1 MVTEVFQKSSK
12 SLFLKALADIYEV
25 AGNPRPGRS
34 VFTRMTGATSGA
46 IGLPSHS
53 HSWRGMSLA
62 AKLFISLI
70 VSAGLGT
77 LIYGGIHQ
85 SSKNIAEFICYLGIA
100 ILASRLKVNLPGITG
115 TLSVNFLFILIG
127 ILELS
132 FTETLILGA
141 VSMLAQCMYPER
153 PKAIQVTF
161 NVCAGA
167 VSTALAYLVYHHP
180 LARLVVDNN
189 AVLLGLAAV
198 VYFIANAGSIAA
210 VISLTERRPLTR
222 ILVDC
227 YFWSF
232 PYYLVGAGIAGAIAW
247 LNQSF
252 NWETSLL
259 LVPAVYLIYRS
270 YRLYLGKLEDEKRHV
285 EEMANLHLR
294 TIEALALAIEAKDH
308 TTHEHLQRVRIYA
321 IEVAKELGVKGPELE
336 ALHAAALLHDIGKL
350 AVPEHIISKPGRLTP
365 EEFEKMKIHTLVGA
379 EILERVRFPYPVVP
393 IVRAHHEKWDGS
405 GYPMGLK
412 GAEIPVGARI
422 LSAVDYLDALASD
435 RQYRRALPLKEV
447 MQKLAAES
455 GKSFDPKVVDV
466 LQKRYIQLERLAV
479 SKSAADPNGPLST
492 AIKIE
497 RGLEPAAGFENAT
510 VQDYAGRET
519 TFLSSIA
526 AARQEAQSL
535 FELSQDLGASL
546 SLTETLSVFSV
557 KLKPMVPYDAIA
569 IYIRREDELV
579 PEYVNGDNYRLFS
592 SLRIPVGHGLS
603 GWVAQNRK
611 PIVNGNPSVE
621 PGYLNDPSKFSTL
634 RSALAV
640 PLEGVGGVTGVL
652 ALYRGERDAFT
663 TDNLRILLAVS
674 SKMALSIENALKFAQ
689 AENSATT
696 DYLTGLPNARSLFLQ
711 LDRDLAR
718 CKRDNSTL
726 TVMVSDM
733 DGFKQIND
741 RFGHLEGNRVLRL
754 FAQALKDSC
763 REYDYVARMG
773 GDEFVVIAPGLAADA
788 AGKKAEQM
796 RVLAK
801 QAGSEVCGEEILSLS
816 VGRALYPEDGKDA
829 EQLLAEADRRM
840 YLEKQKQ
847 LAYKDRRSHP
857 RMKCRVTIELTTD
870 VGGTPMFANLTD
882 VSIGG
887 CYVETSTIVPAGSK
901 ITLGFSMD
909 DTSLK
914 AEGIVARLDP
924 GSGIAVQFREMNR
937 EGRDRMFKIL
947 EFVQKA
953 TTFYNNRYLDSL
965 TKT

>member
-1 MVTEVFQKSSK
+1 MTGEASVSTG
-12 SLFLKALADIYEV
+12 LPAP
-25 AGNPRPGRS
+25 PRPWRS
-34 VFTRMTGATSGA
+34 LSVV
-46 IGLPSHS
+46 
-53 HSWRGMSLA
+53 

-70 VSAGLGT
+70 IVAGMTVL
-77 LIYGGIHQ
+77 LYGGIHQ

-100 ILASRLKVNLPGITG
+100 LLASRLKVNLPGISG

-141 VSMLAQCMYPER
+141 ASMLAQCLYPER
-153 PKAIQVTF
+153 PDAIKVTF
-161 NVCAGA
+161 NVCGSAI
-167 VSTALAYLVYHHP
+167 STALAYVAYHHAWSWLIFNSSP
-180 LARLVVDNN
+180 
-189 AVLLGLAAV
+189 VLLGLSAT
-198 VYFIANAGSIAA
+198 VYFIANAGSIAT
-210 VISLTERRPLTR
+210 VISLTERRPLNR

-227 YFWSF
+227 YLWSF
-232 PYYLVGAGIAGAIAW
+232 PYYLVGAGVAGCIAW
-247 LNQSF
+247 LNRIS

-259 LVPAVYLIYRS
+259 VLPAVYVIYRS

-321 IEVAKELGVKGPELE
+321 IEVAKALGVTGPELE
-336 ALHAAALLHDIGKL
+336 ALHAASLLHDIGKL

-393 IVRAHHEKWDGS
+393 IVRAHHEKYDGS
-405 GYPMGLK
+405 GYPFGLK
-412 GAEIPVGARI
+412 GAEIPIGARI

-455 GKSFDPKVVDV
+455 GKSFDPKVVEI
-466 LQKRYIQLERLAV
+466 LQQRYQQLERLATA
-479 SKSAADPNGPLST
+479 KSQSDPNGPLST
-492 AIKIE
+492 SIKIE
-497 RGLEPAAGFENAT
+497 RGLEPAAGFENAKGK
-510 VQDYAGRET
+510 DFAGHEA

-526 AARQEAQSL
+526 AARQEAQTL

-546 SLTETLSVFSV
+546 SLQETLSVFSV

-569 IYIRREDELV
+569 IYIRRDQELI

-592 SLRIPVGHGLS
+592 SLRLPVGEGLS

-640 PLEGVGGVTGVL
+640 PLEGVAGVIGVL
-652 ALYRGERDAFT
+652 ALYRSERDAFT
-663 TDNLRILLAVS
+663 SDHLRILLAVS
-674 SKMALSIENALKFAQ
+674 SKMALSIENALKYQQ
-689 AENSATT
+689 AEDSATT
-696 DYLTGLPNARSLFLQ
+696 DYLTGLPNARSLFMQ
-711 LDRDLAR
+711 LDRELAR
-718 CKRDNSTL
+718 CKRDDSSL

-754 FAQALKDSC
+754 FAQALKDSS

-773 GDEFVVIAPGLAADA
+773 GDEFVVIAPGLTPEASA
-788 AGKKAEQM
+788 KKAEQM
-796 RVLAK
+796 RALARH
-801 QAGSEVCGEEILSLS
+801 AGSEVCGEDILSLS
-816 VGRALYPEDGKDA
+816 VGRAVFPADGKDA

-840 YLEKQKQ
+840 YLEKQKEM
-847 LAYKDRRSHP
+847 AYKDRRTHP
-857 RMKCRVTIELTTD
+857 RTKCRVTIEMKTD
-870 VGGTPMFANLTD
+870 AEPAPMFANLID
-882 VSIGG
+882 ISLGG
-887 CYVETSTIVPAGSK
+887 CYVETSTILAPGSK
-901 ITLGFSMD
+901 IKLTFSMD
-909 DTSLK
+909 DPNLST
-914 AEGIVARLDP
+914 EGTVARLDP
-924 GSGIAVQFREMNR
+924 GSGLAVHFREMNR
-937 EGRDRMFKIL
+937 DARERMFKIL

-953 TTFYNNRYLDSL
+953 NTFYNNRYLDSL
-965 TKT
+965 TRQ

>member
-1 MVTEVFQKSSK
+1 M
-12 SLFLKALADIYEV
+12 I
-25 AGNPRPGRS
+25 
-34 VFTRMTGATSGA
+34 GATSISDGMLGRSRSWN
-46 IGLPSHS
+46 GL
-53 HSWRGMSLA
+53 SLP
-62 AKLFISLI
+62 AKLFIAVVIL
-70 VSAGLGT
+70 GGFGT
-77 LIYGGIHQ
+77 LVYGAVHQ

-127 ILELS
+127 VLELS
-132 FTETLILGA
+132 LTETLILGA
-141 VSMLAQCMYPER
+141 VSMLAQCLYPQ
-153 PKAIQVTF
+153 PSKALQVTF
-161 NVCAGA
+161 NVCAGSI
-167 VSTALAYLVYHHP
+167 STALAYLVYHHP
-180 LARLVVDNN
+180 VIGLLIQSRPMLLALS
-189 AVLLGLAAV
+189 AT
-198 VYFIANAGSIAA
+198 VYFVANAGSIGT
-210 VISLTERRPLTR
+210 VISLTERRPLSR
-222 ILVDC
+222 ILIDC

-232 PYYLVGAGIAGAIAW
+232 PYYLVGAGIAGVIGW
-247 LNQSF
+247 LNETF

-259 LVPAVYLIYRS
+259 VLPVVYLIYRS

-308 TTHEHLQRVRIYA
+308 TTHEHLQRVRVYA
-321 IEVAKELGVKGPELE
+321 IEVAKELGVCGPELE

-350 AVPEHIISKPGRLTP
+350 AVPGHIISKPGRLSP

-393 IVRAHHEKWDGS
+393 IVRAHHEKFDGS
-405 GYPMGLK
+405 GYPLGLK
-412 GAEIPVGARI
+412 GAEIPLGARI

-435 RQYRRALPLKEV
+435 RQYRRALPMREV
-447 MQKLAAES
+447 MQKLGAES
-455 GKSFDPKVVDV
+455 GKSFDPKVVDI
-466 LQKRYIQLERLAV
+466 LQKRYQELEHLALA
-479 SKSAADPNGPLST
+479 KSAEDPNAPLST

-497 RGLEPAAGFENAT
+497 RGQEPAAGFEQSKA
-510 VQDYAGRET
+510 QDYTGREN

-526 AARQEAQSL
+526 AARQEAQAL

-546 SLTETLSVFSV
+546 SLGETLSVFSV

-569 IYIRREDELV
+569 IYIRRDAELV

-592 SLRIPVGHGLS
+592 SLRIPVGQGLS
-603 GWVAQNRK
+603 GWVAHNRK
-611 PIVNGNPSVE
+611 PIINGNPSVE

-640 PLEGVGGVTGVL
+640 PLEGVAGIIGVL

-663 TDNLRILLAVS
+663 SDYLRILRAVS
-674 SKMALSIENALKFAQ
+674 GKMALAIENALKYQQ

-711 LDRDLAR
+711 LDRELAR

-741 RFGHLEGNRVLRL
+741 RFGHLEGNRTLRL

-773 GDEFVVIAPGLAADA
+773 GDEFVVVAPGLAADA
-788 AGKKAEQM
+788 AGKRSAQLQA
-796 RVLAK
+796 LAK
-801 QAGSEVCGEEILSLS
+801 QAGVEICGEQILSLS
-816 VGRALYPEDGKDA
+816 VGRAVYPTDGEDA
-829 EQLLAEADRRM
+829 EHLLAEADRRM
-840 YLEKQKQ
+840 YLEKQKL

-857 RMKCRVTIELTTD
+857 RLKCRVTIELQTETG
-870 VGGTPMFANLTD
+870 VAPAFANLTD
-882 VSIGG
+882 VSMGG
-887 CYVETSTIVPAGSK
+887 CYIETSNIVSPGSK
-901 ITLGFSMD
+901 IKIGFSMD
-909 DTSLK
+909 DPGLSV
-914 AEGIVARLDP
+914 EGVVLRLDP
-924 GSGIAVQFREMNR
+924 GAGAAVQFKEMNR
-937 EGRDRMFKIL
+937 ETRERMFKIL
-947 EFVQKA
+947 EFVQKS
-953 TTFYNNRYLDSL
+953 TTFYNKRYLDSL

>member
-1 MVTEVFQKSSK
+1 MPEQ
-12 SLFLKALADIYEV
+12 Y
-25 AGNPRPGRS
+25 RS
-34 VFTRMTGATSGA
+34 WSRMSA
-46 IGLPSHS
+46 P
-53 HSWRGMSLA
+53 
-62 AKLFISLI
+62 AKLFITLIVLAGLWSLI
-70 VSAGLGT
+70 YA
-77 LIYGGIHQ
+77 GIHQ

-127 ILELS
+127 VLELS

-141 VSMLAQCMYPER
+141 VSMVAQCLFPDR
-153 PKAIQVTF
+153 PRAIQVTF
-161 NVCAGA
+161 NVCAGCL
-167 VSTALAYLVYHHP
+167 STALAYLVYHHP
-180 LARLVVDNN
+180 LTNLVIDSRP
-189 AVLLGLAAV
+189 VLLGLSAT
-198 VYFIANAGSIAA
+198 VYFIANAGSIAT
-210 VISLTERRPLTR
+210 VISLTERRPLSR

-232 PYYLVGAGIAGAIAW
+232 PYYLVGAGIAAGIAW
-247 LNQSF
+247 LNRTL

-259 LVPAVYLIYRS
+259 VLPAVYLIYRS

-308 TTHEHLQRVRIYA
+308 TTHEHLQRVRVYA
-321 IEVAKELGVKGPELE
+321 IEVGKELGVTGPELE
-336 ALHAAALLHDIGKL
+336 ALHAASLLHDIGKL
-350 AVPEHIISKPGRLTP
+350 AVPEHIISKPGRLSP

-405 GYPMGLK
+405 GYPLGLK

-447 MQKLAAES
+447 MQKLASES
-455 GKSFDPKVVDV
+455 GKSFDPRVVDV
-466 LQKRYIQLERLAV
+466 LQRQYQHLEEMALA
-479 SKSAADPNGPLST
+479 KSVEDPNAPLST

-497 RGLEPAAGFENAT
+497 RGLEPAAGFEKARA
-510 VQDYAGRET
+510 QDYAGRET

-526 AARQEAQSL
+526 AARQEAQAL

-546 SLTETLSVFSV
+546 SLGETLSVFSI

-569 IYIRREDELV
+569 IYVRREDELV

-592 SLRIPVGHGLS
+592 SLRIPVGQGLS

-611 PIVNGNPSVE
+611 PIINGNPSVE
-621 PGYLNDPSKFSTL
+621 PGYLNDPTKFSTL

-640 PLEGVGGVTGVL
+640 PLEGVSGVIGVL
-652 ALYRGERDAFT
+652 ALYRAERDAFT
-663 TDNLRILLAVS
+663 SDHLRILLAVS
-674 SKMALSIENALKFAQ
+674 GKMALAIENALKYQQ

-711 LDRDLAR
+711 LDRELAR
-718 CKRDNSTL
+718 CKRDKTSL

-773 GDEFVVIAPGLAADA
+773 GDEFVVIAPGLAADT

-796 RVLAK
+796 RALARH
-801 QAGSEVCGEEILSLS
+801 AGNEVCSEEILSLS
-816 VGRALYPEDGKDA
+816 VGRAVFPDDGNDA

-840 YLEKQKQ
+840 YIEKQKQ
-847 LAYKDRRSHP
+847 LAYKDRRAHP
-857 RMKCRVTIELTTD
+857 RMKCRVTIEVHTEA
-870 VGGTPMFANLTD
+870 GGVPMFANLTD
-882 VSIGG
+882 ISMGG
-887 CYVETSTIVPAGSK
+887 CFVETSTILSPGSQIK
-901 ITLGFSMD
+901 LSFSMD
-909 DTSLK
+909 EPGLR
-914 AEGIVARLDP
+914 AEGVVTRLDP

-937 EGRDRMFKIL
+937 EARDRMFKIL
-947 EFVQKA
+947 EFVQKS
-953 TTFYNNRYLDSL
+953 TSFYNNRYLDSL
-965 TKT
+965 TKN